1 MVILAI
7 VKDAPISAPAPAR
20 RKRGAKSVA
29 HVVTD
34 ERTSGFNVLR
44 MVLSYGNQYKKG
56 QLHSRQSRCGLP
68 SASWLPAR
76 VYVYS
81 EPSC

>member
-56 QLHSRQSRCGLP
+56 
-68 SASWLPAR
+68 
-76 VYVYS
+76 
-81 EPSC
+81 